1 MPSVNVNPPVSGVL
15 YDDGQLRQ
23 LDQPQSYVVLA
34 NLTPAALSASVGFQE
49 QTFTVTGLLLGDV
62 VLVNPPAAPATNADL
77 TRARVSA
84 ANTLALTFFNATA
97 AANTPI
103 AGIYRVIVFRN

>member
-1 MPSVNVNPPVSGVL
+1 MPSVNVNPPISGMIF
-15 YDDGQLRQ
+15 DDGQLRQ
-23 LDQPQSYVVLA
+23 LDQPQPYVVLA
-34 NLTPAALSASVGFQE
+34 SLTPAALAASIGYQE
-49 QTFTVTGLLLGDV
+49 QTFTITGLQVQDI

-84 ANTLALTFFNATA
+84 ANTIALTFFNATA

-103 AGIYRVIVFRN
+103 AGVYRIVVFRN